1 MGTTKPFCVTE
12 NIFKKIAL
20 FSDYANRLRS
30 CILTLWSETKKQ
42 GYEVYCY
49 NEKDEKSGW
58 YAGQCCEFPE
68 ALSQGKNIDELMDNM
83 KEAISLIVEYK
94 RDKTIAEY
102 KGQKVIRRDIEL

>member
-1 MGTTKPFCVTE
+1 MSYFCG
-12 NIFKKIAL
+12 
-20 FSDYANRLRS
+20 R
-30 CILTLWSETKKQ
+30 KQ
-42 GYEVYCY
+42 KNKAMKCTVII
-49 NEKDEKSGW
+49 EKDEKSGW

-102 KGQKVIRRDIEL
+102 KGQKVIRRYIEI

>member
-1 MGTTKPFCVTE
+1 MHFSATTQKDCVVVSYFCG
-12 NIFKKIAL
+12 
-20 FSDYANRLRS
+20 R
-30 CILTLWSETKKQ
+30 KQ
-42 GYEVYCY
+42 KNKAMKCTVII
-49 NEKDEKSGW
+49 EKDEKSGW

-102 KGQKVIRRDIEL
+102 KGQKVIRRYIEI